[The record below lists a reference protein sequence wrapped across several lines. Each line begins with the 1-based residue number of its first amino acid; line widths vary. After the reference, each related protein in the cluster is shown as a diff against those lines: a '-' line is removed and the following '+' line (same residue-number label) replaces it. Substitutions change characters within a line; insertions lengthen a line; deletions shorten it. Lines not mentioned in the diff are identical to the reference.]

1 MTVER
6 RLSKTQSWVVRSLVE
21 QRERLASEVA
31 EVNEALKE
39 QLELLRQQ
47 YELPEGEYRFRGDRE
62 GFLLVRVGDLTPG
75 PSPQPERGEGLDAKA
90 AAY

>member
-31 EVNEALKE
+31 EVNDTLKE
-39 QLELLRQQ
+39 QLELLRAVF
-47 YELPEGEYRFRGDRE
+47 ELPEGEYRFRGDRE
-62 GFLLVRVGDLTPG
+62 GFLLVRVGDLISPH
-75 PSPQPERGEGLDAKA
+75 PQPLSADGEGGRARC
-90 AAY
+90 